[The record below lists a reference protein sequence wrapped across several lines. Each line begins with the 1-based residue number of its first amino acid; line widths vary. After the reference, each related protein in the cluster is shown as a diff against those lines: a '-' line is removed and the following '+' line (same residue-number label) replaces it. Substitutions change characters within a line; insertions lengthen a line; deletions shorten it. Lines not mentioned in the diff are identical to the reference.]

1 MRYYSLLLSLLLFS
15 CKDALD
21 TAVTAD
27 PYTEIKKALSIDP
40 AALENYAAQGKP
52 AYVNKDNTAANPITD
67 KVATLGRVLFY
78 DKNLSVN
85 NGFSCAS
92 CHKQEFAFGDTAV
105 SSLGV
110 DNGRTIRHSMR
121 LINSRFANEAKFF
134 WNERAASLEAQTII
148 PIQDHLEL
156 GFSGQTGRG
165 NMTSLITKLGGI
177 GYYKELFKL
186 AYGDATITEARMQTA
201 LAQFVRSIQSF
212 DSKYDV
218 GRAQVPNDG
227 APFPNFTAQENA
239 GKTLFLTPPIF
250 NGNSERIA
258 GGFGCQGCHQAPE
271 FDIDPNTR
279 NNGFIGVIGSTQID
293 LDNTRSPSLRDIL
306 NAAGLANTPYMH
318 TAVPVNIR
326 QVLAHYNSIAAAP
339 RNTNLDPRLKPNNI
353 GQNLQM
359 TPAEIDAMVAF
370 LRTLTGK
377 DVYTNKKWGN
387 PFL

>member
-1 MRYYSLLLSLLLFS
+1 MRIYTLLLSVLLFS

-21 TAVTAD
+21 TVATD
-27 PYTEIKKALSIDP
+27 PYTEIKKALSINP
-40 AALENYAAQGKP
+40 LALENYAAQGKP
-52 AYVNKDNTAANPITD
+52 AYVNKDNTGANAITD
-67 KVATLGRVLFY
+67 KTASLGRVLFY
-78 DKNLSVN
+78 DKNLSTN
-85 NGFSCAS
+85 NTVACAS
-92 CHKQEFAFGDTAV
+92 CHKQEFAFGDTATA
-105 SSLGV
+105 SLGV
-110 DNGRTIRHSMR
+110 ENGRTVRHSMR
-121 LINSRFANEAKFF
+121 LINTRYANEAKFF
-134 WNERAASLEAQTII
+134 WNERAASLEAQTTM
-148 PIQDHLEL
+148 PIVDHLEM

-165 NMTSLITKLGGI
+165 TITSLITKLNGI

-212 DSKYDV
+212 DSKYDL
-218 GRAQVPNDG
+218 GRAQVGNDA

-239 GKTLFLTPPIF
+239 GKALFINPPLF
-250 NGNSERIA
+250 NAASERIG

-279 NNGFIGVIGSTQID
+279 NNGFIGVINSTSVD

-306 NAAGLANTPYMH
+306 NAAGTANTPFMH
-318 TAVPVNIR
+318 TAAPTTIR
-326 QVLAHYNSIAAAP
+326 QVLNHYNSIAANP
-339 RNTNLDPRLKPNNI
+339 RNTNLDARLKPNNI

-359 TPAEIDAMVAF
+359 TPTEIDAMVAF

-377 DVYTNKKWGN
+377 DVYTNKKWGS